1 MMHLRHS
8 LQVLLA
14 SFLASIASAQ
24 PTPNAGTSSWN
35 AATAAAYLDGREA
48 WWLTWPTAARDH
60 NTACVSCHTALPY
73 ALARP
78 ALRAKL
84 GEQAVVEPERR
95 LVENV
100 VKRVQQWRD
109 VDPFYPDQTRGLPK
123 TSESRGTEAVL
134 NAMILANRDAQSGQS
149 MSADAKQAFD
159 NLWSLQF
166 RNGELKGAWAWLNF
180 HNEPWEGNASP
191 YFGAAL
197 AAIAIGAAPGEYAA
211 SAEIQDRLALLRGYL
226 QRGADTVS
234 LFNRMM
240 VLWASDGI
248 QSILTKEQRQS
259 IIDAAFAKQQRDGG
273 WSTADLGSWAR
284 ADGTPLDTASDGYAT
299 GLVALAL
306 QRSGINRTDERLQR
320 GLDWLARHQDAA
332 SGAWHASSVN
342 KKRDPATDVG
352 KFMSD
357 AATAYAVMALTAAAS
372 PGSVRR

>member
-1 MMHLRHS
+1 MWIRHS
-8 LQVLLA
+8 LQIILPGFVA
-14 SFLASIASAQ
+14 TIASAQ
-24 PTPNAGTSSWN
+24 PRPNASASPSWN
-35 AATAAAYLDGREA
+35 AAAAAAYLDGREA

-78 ALRAKL
+78 ALRVKL
-84 GEQAVVEPERR
+84 GEQTPPDPERR

-100 VKRVQQWRD
+100 VKRVQLWRE

-134 NAMILANRDAQSGQS
+134 NAIILASRDARSGTLTP
-149 MSADAKQAFD
+149 DARQAFD
-159 NLWSLQF
+159 NLWPLQF

-180 HNEPWEGNASP
+180 HNEPWEGNGSP

-197 AAIAIGAAPGEYAA
+197 AAIAVGTAPGDYAV
-211 SAEIQDRLALLRGYL
+211 SAEIQDRLALLRAYL

-240 VLWASDGI
+240 VLWASGGI

-259 IIDAAFAKQQRDGG
+259 IVDAAFAKQQSDGG
-273 WSTADLGSWAR
+273 WSTAALGPWAR
-284 ADGTPLDTASDGYAT
+284 ADATPLDSASDGYAT

-306 QRSGINRTDERLQR
+306 QRAGIDQTDRRLQR
-320 GLDWLARHQDAA
+320 GLEWLTLHQDGA

-342 KKRDPATDVG
+342 KKRDPATDIG
-352 KFMSD
+352 KFMND
-357 AATAYAVMALTAAAS
+357 AATAYAVMALTNAS
-372 PGSVRR
+372 SMRR